1 VVDARRRRFV
11 FFGPVSFGLGLLP
24 LQVTV
29 FDVDWHMLLLNER
42 LTRTPPMLPPRRREQ
57 AHRCHAAEQNVVISR
72 LDCGA
77 AHGCAAYGA
86 LLDCEGRLLTLEA
99 ITCESGAQTP
109 VVREEAARLTCD

>member
-1 VVDARRRRFV
+1 M
-11 FFGPVSFGLGLLP
+11 LP

-42 LTRTPPMLPPRRREQ
+42 LTRTPPMLPPRKREQ
-57 AHRCHAAEQNVVISR
+57 AHRCHVAEQNVVISR

-99 ITCESGAQTP
+99 ITCESGRKPQWLGRRQRASLATKGSDYKQ
-109 VVREEAARLTCD
+109 